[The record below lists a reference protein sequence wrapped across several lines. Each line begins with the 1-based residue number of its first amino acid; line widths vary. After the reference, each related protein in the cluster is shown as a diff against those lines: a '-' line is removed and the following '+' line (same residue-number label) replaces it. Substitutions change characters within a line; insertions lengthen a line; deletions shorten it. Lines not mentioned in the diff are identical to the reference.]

1 MFLLQLIFA
10 CFYYFFSNTDAS
22 IYTGFPSSSKKN
34 PLISTINIL
43 WSRGYLTV
51 FRLRGSAVRFH
62 WTTPLCA
69 VLAGRFEFVPALW
82 LGYLLLVLVH
92 ELGHAFV
99 VWQRGLEVES
109 IDVHGVGGLC
119 RWSGD
124 AGAYTRALIAWG
136 GVWAQA
142 AGLALAFGAS
152 LVWGPPAPGGFWAQL
167 FYVFTTVNLWLMALN
182 LIPVPPLDGVE
193 AWKLIPMVWSRRKK
207 RKAPKSVPP
216 ITKHLVVPREVHIRE
231 ANILKEEQ
239 ALSELDEIDPAL
251 SPDVEALLN
260 RVREISAREAERV
273 RQLRHEQRELEQKD
287 EVDKDG
293 GETKKV

>member
-1 MFLLQLIFA
+1 MFLHQLIFA
-10 CFYYFFSNTDAS
+10 WFFYFFPNTDAA
-22 IYTGFPSSSKKN
+22 IYTGFPCSSKKN
-34 PLISTINIL
+34 PLVSTINIL

-51 FRLRGSAVRFH
+51 FRLRGAAVRFH

-99 VWQRGLEVES
+99 VWRRGLEVES

-142 AGLALAFGAS
+142 AGLVLAFGAS
-152 LVWGPPAPGGFWAQL
+152 LIWGPPAPGGFWAQL

-207 RKAPKSVPP
+207 RKASKSVPP

-231 ANILKEEQ
+231 ADILKEEQ

-293 GETKKV
+293 GEAKKV